1 MNVWQAERVNSEM
14 ENKRE
19 WVSVCV
25 CVQASWVLSCMFL
38 PLSARVLRAA
48 VIGVSSTLDWFE
60 NIDKMSPV
68 WKLPI
73 YKPSSRNF
81 RETPVP
87 SKSERE
93 FVATDGSEVDKPR
106 QAKWHLA
113 KGSLR
118 ALWNP
123 LPFHSPLVSL
133 FFCPIL
139 SDFVSLLVSFSVCQP
154 SLVFQSLFSSLLRVF
169 PFVL

>member
-1 MNVWQAERVNSEM
+1 MSA
-14 ENKRE
+14 
-19 WVSVCV
+19 
-25 CVQASWVLSCMFL
+25 CVQASWVLSCMFS
-38 PLSARVLRAA
+38 PLSERVLGAA

-81 RETPVP
+81 RETSLP

-93 FVATDGSEVDKPR
+93 FVATNGSEVEKPR

-113 KGSLR
+113 KGCLL
-118 ALWNP
+118 ALWNL
-123 LPFHSPLVSL
+123 LPFHSPLVS
-133 FFCPIL
+133 FFHPFP
-139 SDFVSLLVSFSVCQP
+139 SDFVSLLVSFFICHPLSSVA
-154 SLVFQSLFSSLLRVF
+154 VSLFLFALRLSLFFCKAVMRRSGS
-169 PFVL
+169 